1 MCVEVDEAYQQYDVT
16 IHIPE
21 ESWAVILQ
29 PPVRHVALE
38 KIMDLLDGDE
48 SVLAWAETELPTA
61 LLHETLASLGVRVSA
76 HSDGD
81 VRVGIAGVSA
91 ALATT

>member
-29 PPVRHVALE
+29 PPARHVALE
-38 KIMDLLDGDE
+38 QIMDLLDGDE
-48 SVLAWAETELPTA
+48 SVLAWAEAE
-61 LLHETLASLGVRVSA
+61 
-76 HSDGD
+76 
-81 VRVGIAGVSA
+81 
-91 ALATT
+91 